1 MEYPLK
7 DKIVCTDFSRRKLKY
22 KDENGNLI
30 EDPEMIKLSQKLFK
44 AIEEKEFHT
53 YKWIYNRI
61 AW

>member
-1 MEYPLK
+1 LEYPLK

-53 YKWIYNRI
+53 YK
-61 AW
+61 